1 MKYCLV
7 TCYMSK
13 GPEIVSDS
21 ICCAERKMIYHL
33 HREYTKRGYRDRKH
47 FTNWLHRKYGEM
59 VVERKTVYG
68 DGISMPCVL
77 CRKAIEKH
85 EIKWTAFDGER
96 WVHSMKTPDIPISVP
111 THKQIRVLGFSY
123 TT

>member
-13 GPEIVSDS
+13 GPTIISDS
-21 ICCAERKMIYHL
+21 LCCAERKMIRRLY
-33 HREYTKRGYRDRKH
+33 REYMKRGQNPH
-47 FTNWLHRKYGEM
+47 NFTSWLHRKYGEL

-77 CRKAIEKH
+77 CRKAIEKL
-85 EIKWTAFDGER
+85 EIKWRAFDGER
-96 WVHSMKTPDIPISVP
+96 WVHSVKTPDIPDSIA
-111 THKQIRVLGFSY
+111 THKQKRVLGFA
-123 TT
+123 

>member
-1 MKYCLV
+1 
-7 TCYMSK
+7 MSR
-13 GPEIVSDS
+13 GPAIISDN
-21 ICCAERKMIYHL
+21 ICCAERKMINHL
-33 HREYTKRGYRDRKH
+33 YREYMKKGYSNRNN

-77 CRKAIEKH
+77 CRKAIEKNH
-85 EIKWTAFDGER
+85 IKWSAFDGQK
-96 WVHSMKTPDIPISVP
+96 WIHSVKTDKLPNSVP
-111 THKQIRVLGFSY
+111 THKQIRVLGFSH